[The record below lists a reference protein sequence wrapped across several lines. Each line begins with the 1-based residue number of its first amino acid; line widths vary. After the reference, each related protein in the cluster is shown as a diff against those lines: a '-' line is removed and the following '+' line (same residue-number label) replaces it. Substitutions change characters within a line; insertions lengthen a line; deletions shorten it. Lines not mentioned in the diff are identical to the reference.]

1 MKKFLIIASAVA
13 VAAGCAKVTTV
24 DTDGPKEIAFEAYNY
39 AATKVPLNQV
49 SGLDEDYDMPVHAI
63 YRTGSDQNYSY
74 TAYFDDAAGYAT
86 FTHDNNIWSGNKYWP
101 SNGELSF
108 NAITPAKV
116 GEDEVLSSVQFSYT
130 DNNNSNNAITNITA
144 TMSDNSSV
152 QADVMVAQ
160 TSSFQN
166 QKGTQNNVSMT
177 FKHALAQVVVTA
189 KANEDN
195 LVTINSI
202 TLKGTKQSGKLTA
215 EPTNSDVK
223 FTWVDIEQQTTPEMK
238 YNVSETGDALTTE
251 PKTYT
256 GILVRPETALGNNHQ
271 LVVEYTIKGSV
282 KQTYTIDLS
291 SIKTAN
297 TDDAT
302 ISKWEEGK
310 KYIYNLTVSPEEI
323 KIDPTVSDWTSD
335 DTTTGNT
342 TVGGSN

>member
-1 MKKFLIIASAVA
+1 MKKFIIIASAVA

-39 AATKVPLNQV
+39 AATKAPLDQAF
-49 SGLDEDYDMPVHAI
+49 GLDSKYDMPVHAI
-63 YRTGSDQNYSY
+63 YRTGTNPSYSY
-74 TAYFDDAAGYAT
+74 TAYFDDADKYAT
-86 FTHDNNIWSGNKYWP
+86 FTNESSGIWSGDKYWP
-101 SNGELSF
+101 SNGDLSF

-116 GEDEVLSSVQFSYT
+116 GENEVLSSVNFNYT
-130 DNNNSNNAITNITA
+130 SNNANITDITA

-160 TSSFQN
+160 TSTFQN
-166 QKGTQNNVSMT
+166 QKGTQNNVIMT

-189 KANEDN
+189 KANENN

-202 TLKGTKQSGKLTA
+202 TLKGTKQSGNLTA
-215 EPTNSDVK
+215 VPTNSDVK
-223 FTWVDIEQQTTPEMK
+223 FTWADIEQQTTPDMK

-251 PKTYT
+251 TKTYT

-282 KQTYTIDLS
+282 KQTYTIDLF

-297 TDDAT
+297 TDDDDAT

-310 KYIYNLTVSPEEI
+310 KYSYNLTVSPEEI
-323 KIDPTVSDWTSD
+323 KIAPTVSEWTSD

>member
-39 AATKVPLNQV
+39 AATKAPLDQA
-49 SGLDEDYDMPVHAI
+49 SGLDADYDMPVHAI

-74 TAYFDDAAGYAT
+74 TAYFDDLAGYAT
-86 FTHDNNIWSGNKYWP
+86 FTHDNNIWSGDKYWP

-116 GEDEVLSSVQFSYT
+116 GENEVLSSVQFSYI
-130 DNNNSNNAITNITA
+130 DNNAAITNITA

-160 TSSFQN
+160 TSTFQN
-166 QKGTQNNVSMT
+166 QKGTQNNVPMI

-189 KANEDN
+189 KANDDN

-202 TLKGTKQSGKLTA
+202 TLKGTKQSGTLKA
-215 EPTNSDVK
+215 EPTNSDVT
-223 FTWVDIEQQTTPEMK
+223 FTWTDIEQQTTPDMK
-238 YNVSETGDALTTE
+238 YNVSETGDALTTTE
-251 PKTYT
+251 KVYT
-256 GILVRPETALGNNHQ
+256 GILVRPEATLGNTHL

-323 KIDPTVSDWTSD
+323 KIAPTVSDWTSD

>member
-39 AATKVPLNQV
+39 AATKAPLDQTL
-49 SGLDEDYDMPVHAI
+49 GLNANYDMPVHAI

-74 TAYFDDAAGYAT
+74 TAYFDDAVGYAT
-86 FTHDNNIWSGNKYWP
+86 FTHDNTIWSGDKYWP
-101 SNGELSF
+101 SNGDLSF

-116 GEDEVLSSVQFSYT
+116 RETDVLSSVQFSYT
-130 DNNNSNNAITNITA
+130 DKNETITNITA

-152 QADVMVAQ
+152 QADVMVAK
-160 TSSFQN
+160 TSTFQN
-166 QKGTQNNVSMT
+166 QKGTQNNVAMT

-189 KANEDN
+189 KANENN

-202 TLKGTKQSGKLTA
+202 TLKGTKQSGNLTA
-215 EPTNSDVK
+215 VPTSSDVT
-223 FTWVDIEQQTTPEMK
+223 FTWTDLEQQTTPDMK
-238 YNVSETGDALTTE
+238 YNVSATGDALTTVT
-251 PKTYT
+251 KTYT

-297 TDDAT
+297 TGDDDAT

-323 KIDPTVSDWTSD
+323 KIGPTVSEWTSD

>member
-39 AATKVPLNQV
+39 AATKAPLDQT
-49 SGLDEDYDMPVHAI
+49 SGLDIDYDMLVHAI
-63 YRTGSDQNYSY
+63 YRTGSEQDYSY
-74 TAYFDDAAGYAT
+74 SKYFDDEAGYAT
-86 FTHDNNIWSGNKYWP
+86 FTNESTNIWSGDKYWP
-101 SNGELSF
+101 SNGDLSF

-116 GEDEVLSSVQFSYT
+116 GATDVLSSVQFSYT
-130 DNNNSNNAITNITA
+130 NNYEAITNITA

-166 QKGTQNNVSMT
+166 KKGTQNNVAMT

-202 TLKGTKQSGKLTA
+202 TLNGTKQSGLLSAAPANDNVT
-215 EPTNSDVK
+215 
-223 FTWVDIEQQTTPEMK
+223 FTWTNLEQQTTPGMK
-238 YNVSETGDALTTE
+238 YNVSETGDALTTTE
-251 PKTYT
+251 KAYT
-256 GILVRPETALGNNHQ
+256 GILVRPEATLGNAHQ

-291 SIKTAN
+291 SIKTEN
-297 TDDAT
+297 TGDDDAT

-323 KIDPTVSDWTSD
+323 KIAPTVSEWTSD